1 MDVTAKLVRVFS
13 VDKQLRGL
21 QSRLGSA
28 ERFLSEQTKEIE
40 GLDSKRTALESQLKS
55 NAAQAADFEGEM
67 ARLDA
72 KMTTIRKQ
80 MDEAQTNKEYKAF
93 LTEVNTFKADRD
105 GLETKAL
112 ELLTKSDDL
121 KKQLSELTGKRSER
135 EQVQKVAA
143 GEREQRFK
151 EIETRLNELK
161 AERAK
166 LASEVPADVMSMFE
180 RLISRRGDEAMGPV
194 EVADRKRHEY
204 HCGVCMMALPV
215 DLVSGLMSSGKLTL
229 CKSCQCVLYLDEVA
243 KAALDPSSAKSGKAG
258 KGKSGTKTGAEL

>member
-40 GLDSKRTALESQLKS
+40 GLDSKRSSLESQLKS
-55 NAAQAADFEGEM
+55 NTAQAADYEGEM

-72 KMTTIRKQ
+72 KMATIRKQ

-112 ELLTKSDDL
+112 ELMTKSDEL
-121 KKQLSELTGKRSER
+121 KKQLAELTGKRGER
-135 EQVQKVAA
+135 EQVQRVAA
-143 GEREQRFK
+143 GERDQRFK
-151 EIETRLNELK
+151 EIETRLTELK

-166 LASEVPADVMSMFE
+166 LASEVPGDVMTMFE
-180 RLISRRGDEAMGPV
+180 RLINQRGDEAMGPV

-215 DLVSGLMSSGKLTL
+215 DVVSGLLSSGKLTL
-229 CKSCQCVLYLDEVA
+229 RRSCPCILYCDEEA
-243 KAALDPSSAKSGKAG
+243 KKALDPGTAKASKGAKSGKGSKAG
-258 KGKSGTKTGAEL
+258 A

>member
-1 MDVTAKLVRVFS
+1 MDVTAKLLRVFS

-28 ERFLSEQTKEIE
+28 ERFLGEQTKEID
-40 GLDSKRTALESQLKS
+40 GIDAKRGALEAQLKTFG
-55 NAAQAADFEGEM
+55 AQAADCEGEM

-72 KMTTIRKQ
+72 KMATIRKQ

-112 ELLTKSDDL
+112 ELMNKSDEL
-121 KKQLSELTGKRSER
+121 KKQIADLSGKRGER
-135 EQVQKVAA
+135 EQVRKVAA
-143 GEREQRFK
+143 GERDQRFK
-151 EIETRLNELK
+151 EIETRVNELK

-166 LASEVPADVMSMFE
+166 LVTDVPADVMAMFQ
-180 RLISRRGDEAMGPV
+180 RLIDQRGDEAMGPV
-194 EVADRKRHEY
+194 EIADRKRHEY

-215 DLVSGLMSSGKLTL
+215 DLVSSLMSSGKLTL
-229 CKSCQCVLYLDEVA
+229 CKSCQCVLYLDEEGK
-243 KAALDPSSAKSGKAG
+243 KAMDPSSAKS
-258 KGKSGTKTGAEL
+258 KSGTKSGSKSREKTAS